1 MKPYVFGLAALL
13 GLGALTGNIAQA
25 QYNLTAEDRKSLQNS
40 QDNAARNG
48 RPQGGEP
55 ARSRSSARDAEFS
68 TKFNQALAD
77 TERKRQ
83 AEQEQSTRTQLH
95 QREMLNANARPADR
109 TPGAQ
114 NDRTEMQ
121 VGEYGASYC
130 RKTDTGQVSCG
141 SQGYR

>member
-1 MKPYVFGLAALL
+1 MKPYVFGLAALF

-25 QYNLTAEDRKSLQNS
+25 QYNLTAEDRKSLQSS
-40 QDNAARNG
+40 QNNPARNG

-55 ARSRSSARDAEFS
+55 ARLSSSARDADFS
-68 TKFNQALAD
+68 KKFNQSLAD

-95 QREMLNANARPADR
+95 QREMFNANAPPADR

-121 VGEYGASYC
+121 VGEYGAAYC
-130 RKTDTGQVSCG
+130 RKSDTGQVSCG
-141 SQGYR
+141 AQGYR

>member
-1 MKPYVFGLAALL
+1 MKPYAFWLAALL
-13 GLGALTGNIAQA
+13 GLGALTGNIAHA
-25 QYNLTAEDRKSLQNS
+25 QYNLTAEDRKSLQSS
-40 QDNAARNG
+40 QDNAASNG
-48 RPQGGEP
+48 SSQGAEP
-55 ARSRSSARDAEFS
+55 ARSRSSARDADFS
-68 TKFNQALAD
+68 KKFNQALTD

-95 QREMLNANARPADR
+95 QREMFNAKARPADR

-121 VGEYGASYC
+121 VGEYGATHC